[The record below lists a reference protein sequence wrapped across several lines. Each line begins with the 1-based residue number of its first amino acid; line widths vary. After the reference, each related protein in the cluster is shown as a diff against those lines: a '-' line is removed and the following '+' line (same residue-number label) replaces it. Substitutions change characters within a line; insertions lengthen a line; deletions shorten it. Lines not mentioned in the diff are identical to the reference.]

1 VPEAWVINAS
11 PIILYARIGR
21 LDVIERLAP
30 KIFVPSKVIEE
41 VRDGISKDMS
51 ARMAVD
57 WATRYVLPDIQVP
70 PSVEHWD
77 IGPGESQV
85 ISHCLQGVRWAV
97 LDDRMARRC
106 TNAHSVPIIGSLGI
120 ILRAKVHGVIPLA
133 RPLVNKLK
141 SAGMYV
147 GDELIRQSLAAIGE
161 ED

>member
-1 VPEAWVINAS
+1 MHEAWVINAS

-30 KIFVPSKVIEE
+30 KILVPSKVIEE
-41 VRDGISKDMS
+41 IRDGIFKDMS
-51 ARMAVD
+51 ASMAVD
-57 WATRYVLPDIQVP
+57 WATRYVLQDIQVP

-85 ISHCLQGVRWAV
+85 ISHCLQGMRWAV

-120 ILRAKVHGVIPLA
+120 ILRAKEHGVIPLA

-147 GDELIRQSLAAIGE
+147 HDELIRQSLAAIGE
-161 ED
+161 EE

>member
-1 VPEAWVINAS
+1 MPEAWVINAS

-30 KIFVPSKVIEE
+30 KIIVPSKVIEE
-41 VRDGISKDMS
+41 VQDGISKDMS
-51 ARMAVD
+51 ARLAVD
-57 WATRYVLPDIQVP
+57 WAMRYIMPDIQVP

-85 ISHCLQGVRWAV
+85 ISHCLQGNRWAV

-106 TNAHSVPIIGSLGI
+106 TNAHGVPIIGSLGI
-120 ILRAKVHGVIPLA
+120 ILRAKVCCVIESAKPLM
-133 RPLVNKLK
+133 NKLK

-147 GDELIRQSLAAIGE
+147 DDELIRQSLAAIGE
-161 ED
+161 ES